1 MDARAL
7 IRRWHSPVL
16 FGLIGLCFLLP
27 FATVS
32 CGGAET
38 TFTGAQL
45 VTWSVPE
52 GGAIDGVDISAQV
65 DERASG
71 FAMATMAAAALG
83 LALGI
88 AGLRGGG
95 WCAAIGLATTLLM
108 ARKAVTLFGPD
119 VTVHEGYTLT
129 LLLFLWAG
137 VLHGAR
143 AWRRRRRA
151 RVPRPGHEPA
161 PAEGSSFHRRSDPYW
176 TAQLAQRGSARPRSG
191 GPTDMASRS

>member
-32 CGGAET
+32 CNGAET

-52 GGAIDGVDISAQV
+52 GGAIDGADLSAQV
-65 DERASG
+65 EDEASG
-71 FAMATMAAAALG
+71 FAVVTLAAAALG
-83 LALGI
+83 LVLGI

-95 WCAAIGLATTLLM
+95 WCAAIGLATTILM
-108 ARKAVTLFGPD
+108 ARSAFTLFGPD
-119 VTVHEGYTLT
+119 VTFHEGYTFT

-143 AWRRRRRA
+143 AWRRRRRGRA
-151 RVPRPGHEPA
+151 HVPESGHEPA
-161 PAEGSSFHRRSDPYW
+161 PIKGSSFPRRSDPYW
-176 TAQLAQRGSARPRSG
+176 TAQLAEQRSARPKSG
-191 GPTDMASRS
+191 ATH

>member
-32 CGGAET
+32 CDGAET

-65 DERASG
+65 E
-71 FAMATMAAAALG
+71 
-83 LALGI
+83 
-88 AGLRGGG
+88 
-95 WCAAIGLATTLLM
+95 
-108 ARKAVTLFGPD
+108 
-119 VTVHEGYTLT
+119 E
-129 LLLFLWAG
+129 
-137 VLHGAR
+137 
-143 AWRRRRRA
+143 
-151 RVPRPGHEPA
+151 
-161 PAEGSSFHRRSDPYW
+161 
-176 TAQLAQRGSARPRSG
+176 
-191 GPTDMASRS
+191 

>member
-1 MDARAL
+1 MDARAR

-65 DERASG
+65 EEEASG
-71 FAMATMAAAALG
+71 FAVATLAAAALG
-83 LALGI
+83 LVLGI

-95 WCAAIGLATTLLM
+95 WCAAIGLATTILM
-108 ARKAVTLFGPD
+108 ARNALTLFGPD
-119 VTVHEGYTLT
+119 VSFHEGYTLT

-137 VLHGAR
+137 VLHAAR
-143 AWRRRRRA
+143 AWRRRRRRA
-151 RVPRPGHEPA
+151 PVPRPRHDPA
-161 PAEGSSFHRRSDPYW
+161 PAEDSSSHRRSDPYW
-176 TAQLAQRGSARPRSG
+176 TAQLAQRRSARPRSG
-191 GPTDMASRS
+191 ATH